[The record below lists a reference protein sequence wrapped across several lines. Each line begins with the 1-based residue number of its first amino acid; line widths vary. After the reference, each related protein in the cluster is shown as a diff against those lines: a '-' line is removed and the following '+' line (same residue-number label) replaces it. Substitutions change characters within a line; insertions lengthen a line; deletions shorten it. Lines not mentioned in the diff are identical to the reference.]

1 MRYLIE
7 HETLL
12 EFPKPVREHQ
22 CELRLAPREDGGQR
36 RLSCEIEIVPEAP
49 LSTHVDCFGNLVHR
63 FSLLAPHDRV
73 RVHVRTEV
81 ETALANPFDYMPLDP
96 KDERAWLAQRLG
108 EAPSLHDF
116 VLHRSDAVPDAAVA
130 LAGCDPPAYAADRGL
145 LQNVQAAM
153 AWSATTFRYAP
164 GTTEVHGALAEFAEQ
179 RAGVCQDFAHL
190 VVSLV
195 RSWGFAARYVMGY
208 VDAGAISSEEA
219 PVQATHAWAEVLIPG
234 AGWRGVD
241 ATVGLVTNDAY
252 IPVAVG
258 RESRDAAPLR
268 GTFKGDA
275 TGSEPQIAVRVSR
288 ADQPSPPLEEQSQ
301 QQQQEQ
307 QVQ

>member
-22 CELRLAPREDGGQR
+22 CELRLAPREDAGQR
-36 RLSCEIEIVPEAP
+36 RLSCEIEIAPEAP
-49 LSTHVDCFGNLVHR
+49 LSTHLDCFGNLVHR

-81 ETALANPFDYMPLDP
+81 ETALANPFDYVPLDP
-96 KDERAWLAQRLG
+96 RDERAWLAQRLD
-108 EAPSLHDF
+108 ETPSLHDF
-116 VLHRSDAVPDAAVA
+116 VLHRSDAVPDAAA
-130 LAGCDPPAYAADRGL
+130 LAGTEPPAWAADRTL

-153 AWSATTFRYAP
+153 AWSAATFRYAP

-208 VDAGAISSEEA
+208 VDTGAIGGDDA

-234 AGWRGVD
+234 AGWRGFD
-241 ATVGLVTNDAY
+241 ATVGLVANDAY
-252 IPVAVG
+252 VPVAIG

-275 TGSEPQIAVRVSR
+275 TGPPPRVAVRVSR
-288 ADQPSPPLEEQSQ
+288 ADQPHPLPGELAH
-301 QQQQEQ
+301 QQQEQ

>member
-208 VDAGAISSEEA
+208 VDAGAIGSEEA

-275 TGSEPQIAVRVSR
+275 TGPPPHVAVRVTR
-288 ADQPSPPLEEQSQ
+288 ADQPHLPLEEQAQ